1 MARRKT
7 RKSKPRR
14 TTTKTVNLFNVAESA
29 LIANAVTQGFFN
41 CSINDFVFSKDGTSG
56 ALGAT
61 AITAREL
68 IAGITGGVG
77 GFGTSRVVRAGGGS
91 TGVRPYDQT
100 IGNSFG
106 VQVKENLV
114 DNGGQM
120 LASLIAIPIAFR
132 VGAKLTKKPR
142 AVVNKIGKMSGLPMR
157 V

>member
-1 MARRKT
+1 MARRKS

-14 TTTKTVNLFNVAESA
+14 STTKSINLFNVAEA
-29 LIANAVTQGFFN
+29 GLIANAVTRGFFN
-41 CSINDFVFSKDGTSG
+41 CSINDFVFSKDGSSG
-56 ALGAT
+56 TLGKT
-61 AITAREL
+61 AITGREI
-68 IAGITGGVG
+68 IAGLTGGVG
-77 GFGTSRVVRAGGGS
+77 GYGTSVTVKAGGGS
-91 TGVRPYDQT
+91 TGVRPYDQI

-106 VQVKENLV
+106 EQVKANLT